1 MSKVR
6 RGSENQYS
14 VSMWGVVIL
23 ALAMAWVILG
33 RGMLS
38 DVLQSEPMSWA
49 IYWLVIA
56 LGGLAVH
63 RAHRAEKASR
73 LLNAAGEAARPSGS
87 TNDVG
92 RANGVLLP

>member
-1 MSKVR
+1 MSQVR

-33 RGMLS
+33 RGILS
-38 DVLQSEPMSWA
+38 DVLQSEPMGWA
-49 IYWLVIA
+49 IYCLVIA

-73 LLNAAGEAARPSGS
+73 LLHAAGKAARP
-87 TNDVG
+87 N
-92 RANGVLLP
+92 